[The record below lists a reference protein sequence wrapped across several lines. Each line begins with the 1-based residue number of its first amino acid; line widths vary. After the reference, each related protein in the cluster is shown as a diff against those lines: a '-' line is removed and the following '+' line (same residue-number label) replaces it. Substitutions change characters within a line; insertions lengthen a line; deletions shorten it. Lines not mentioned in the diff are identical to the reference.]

1 MAEDKQKKKSE
12 NKEEAPAKVVR
23 KKKTKKNAPVGV
35 VHVYSSFNNTMI
47 NITDL
52 QGNTLVVTSAGAQ
65 GFRGAKKSTPYA
77 AQVTAEV
84 AGKRAQE
91 FGMKTVSVEIKG
103 PGSGR
108 ESAIRAL
115 MGIGLI
121 VTTIKDITSIAHNGP
136 RPPKRRRI

>member
-23 KKKTKKNAPVGV
+23 KKKTKKNVPVGV

>member
-1 MAEDKQKKKSE
+1 MAKEKPKKKDE
-12 NKEEAPAKVVR
+12 KETVTAKVV
-23 KKKTKKNAPVGV
+23 KKKKVKKNVPVGLA
-35 VHVYSSFNNTMI
+35 HIYSSFNNTMI

-77 AQVTAEV
+77 AQVTAEI
-84 AGKRAQE
+84 AGKRAME
-91 FGMKTVSVEIKG
+91 LGMKTISVEIKG

-115 MGIGLI
+115 MGVGLI
-121 VTTIKDITSIAHNGP
+121 ITTIKDITSVAHNGP

>member
-12 NKEEAPAKVVR
+12 SKEEAPAKVVR
-23 KKKTKKNAPVGV
+23 KKKTKKNVPVGV

-91 FGMKTVSVEIKG
+91 LGMKTVSVEIKG

-115 MGIGLI
+115 MGIGLV